1 MDSDLQPVRMPA
13 VAGTFYPASPAKL
26 DALIRGLLAEV
37 PVDEGAPPKALIVPH
52 AGLVYSGPIAATAYA
67 TLRPFAKRIT
77 RIVLVG
83 PAHRAYVDGLASP
96 GAQALRTPLGDVAVD
111 LAALE
116 DVPEVPVDAMAHAAE
131 HSLEVQL
138 PFLQELLP
146 HAKLVPF
153 VVGKASSEDVG
164 RVLEALWGG
173 PETLIVISSDLSHY
187 LPYAEGHATDRRTA
201 ERIVAL
207 ASDIDPEE
215 ACGCAGVNGLLWVA
229 RRKGLRGRVL
239 DLRSSGDTAGP
250 RSEVV
255 GYGAFAFSEEAPA

>member
-1 MDSDLQPVRMPA
+1 MTPDLQPVRLPA
-13 VAGTFYPASPAKL
+13 VAGTFYPASPRKL
-26 DALIRGLLAEV
+26 DALIRGLLEDAAT
-37 PVDEGAPPKALIVPH
+37 DAGAAPKALIVPH

-67 TLRPFAKRIT
+67 TLRPFAGRIT

-96 GAQALRTPLGDVAVD
+96 GAQALRTPLGDIPVD
-111 LAALE
+111 LAAL
-116 DVPEVPVDAMAHAAE
+116 DTVPDVPVDAMAHAAE

-138 PFLQELLP
+138 PFLQEVLP
-146 HAKLVPF
+146 DAKIVPF
-153 VVGKASSEDVG
+153 VVGNASSEDVG

-173 PETLIVISSDLSHY
+173 PETLIVVSSDLSHY
-187 LPYAEGHATDRRTA
+187 LPYAEGHAVDRRTA

-207 ASDIDPEE
+207 EANLDPEE

-229 RRKGLRGRVL
+229 RRKGLHGRVL

-255 GYGAFAFSEEAPA
+255 GYGAFAFSEEDTP